1 MKNLSISLLLMLLLA
16 SCSTPEKLQQ
26 RKCAKAQIKYEKA
39 AYRWG
44 CPLVQQTDTVIQQMI
59 IRETHDTTIFVRIAA
74 DTVYSLDTVTIL
86 DGLANSDKSRLD
98 TQYAFS
104 IAYVH
109 ESILYHNLFQK
120 ESEIAATVKDAIQK
134 SSKVEYKTIT
144 RTVTKTTN
152 ILTGWQWLQIW
163 AGRICAPL
171 VLIFIILNVILR
183 ITKKYFIL

>member
-1 MKNLSISLLLMLLLA
+1 MKNLSIFLLLMLLLA

-26 RKCAKAQIKYEKA
+26 RKCSKAQIKYEKA

-59 IRETHDTTIFVRIAA
+59 IREIHDTTIYVRIAA
-74 DTVYSLDTVTIL
+74 DTVIAVDTVIIL
-86 DGLANSDKSRLD
+86 NGLADSDKSRLD

-109 ESILYHNLFQK
+109 ESVLYHKLFQK
-120 ESEIAATVKDAIQK
+120 ESEIAATIKDAIQK
-134 SSKVEYKTIT
+134 SSKIDYKTIT

-152 ILTGWQWLQIW
+152 IITAWQWLQIW
-163 AGRICAPL
+163 AGRVFAVL
-171 VLIFIILNVILR
+171 VVIVIILNIFLR
-183 ITKKYFIL
+183 ITKKYFIF